1 MDPLF
6 IPIFFPYLEEDKE
19 NIKTTENRESLCTS
33 AKSYEKK
40 LQYLQSEKERIIKA
54 YNDNNEAIEKLR
66 KGSYLEKMVKE
77 QDGSLKRAFIQM
89 FASGVG
95 GAETYYMWQQYLNGN
110 LDITKLAEY
119 LLYVGGCYFI
129 PVGAAVCAILYVKNF
144 INYVR
149 YDNEIEAYLRKIK

>member
-1 MDPLF
+1 
-6 IPIFFPYLEEDKE
+6 
-19 NIKTTENRESLCTS
+19 
-33 AKSYEKK
+33 
-40 LQYLQSEKERIIKA
+40 
-54 YNDNNEAIEKLR
+54 
-66 KGSYLEKMVKE
+66 
-77 QDGSLKRAFIQM
+77 M

-149 YDNEIEAYLRKIK
+149 YDNEIEAYQRRLK

>member
-6 IPIFFPYLEEDKE
+6 IPIIFPYLEEDKE

-77 QDGSLKRAFIQM
+77 KKEKQ
-89 FASGVG
+89 
-95 GAETYYMWQQYLNGN
+95 
-110 LDITKLAEY
+110 
-119 LLYVGGCYFI
+119 LYVVDLE
-129 PVGAAVCAILYVKNF
+129 PLYKCLHLV
-144 INYVR
+144 
-149 YDNEIEAYLRKIK
+149 